1 MSALCQ
7 KRTFCAAADTGA
19 IRSPRRHEQRNCQ
32 AERPRSLRVAGSG
45 ESSSRQPPYDQD
57 DYDEDSNLINV
68 AHGIAIFSP
77 LSRPQ
82 SLDRLEH
89 SWSLVLDLCQRSIT
103 WLRYNRTYSG
113 SLRSP

>member
-32 AERPRSLRVAGSG
+32 AERPRSLRVPGSG

-77 LSRPQ
+77 L
-82 SLDRLEH
+82 
-89 SWSLVLDLCQRSIT
+89 
-103 WLRYNRTYSG
+103 
-113 SLRSP
+113 